1 MLRWITGNFGQTGL
15 YEEEMCFH
23 STIARKAG
31 FTSHRLSAVGLA
43 AAFAA
48 CAMAVPRAQAQNLV
62 LNPGFEETSTD
73 GGNTSPDWT
82 LTASGD
88 TTYVNGASTAHSG
101 DWAVEFAATDATT
114 ASQGTLSQAVT
125 TVPSTYYTVT
135 FFLANEGGPHN
146 TFLAT
151 FGGQTVLS
159 LTDADAFG
167 YTQYTAT
174 IKATSDSSVLAFAA
188 QQDPADF
195 LLDDVS
201 VEAGP
206 LPLAGGG
213 LMSFGVAAAG
223 FAARRIRASG
233 GRTR

>member
-1 MLRWITGNFGQTGL
+1 MSIGR
-15 YEEEMCFH
+15 
-23 STIARKAG
+23 
-31 FTSHRLSAVGLA
+31 VGLSGLRLTTISLTA
-43 AAFAA
+43 LTILA
-48 CAMAVPRAQAQNLV
+48 CAVSSRAQAQNLV

-174 IKATSDSSVLAFAA
+174 IKASSDSSVLAFAA

-206 LPLAGGG
+206 APVMGSG
-213 LMSFGVAAAG
+213 LLSIGVVLAG
-223 FAARRIRASG
+223 FAARRMRMVA
-233 GRTR
+233 GRK

>member
-1 MLRWITGNFGQTGL
+1 MYFR
-15 YEEEMCFH
+15 
-23 STIARKAG
+23 STNAGKAG
-31 FTSHRLSAVGLA
+31 CPIHRLSTMGLA
-43 AAFAA
+43 VALTAG
-48 CAMAVPRAQAQNLV
+48 AMAAQPARAQNLV
-62 LNPGFEETSTD
+62 LNPGFEETSASD
-73 GGNTSPDWT
+73 PSTSPDWT
-82 LTASGD
+82 LAANTD
-88 TTYVNGASTAHSG
+88 TTYVEGESTAHSG
-101 DWAVEFAATDATT
+101 EWAVDFAATDA
-114 ASQGTLSQAVT
+114 ASATQGTLSQSIT
-125 TVPSTYYTVT
+125 TTPSTYYTVS

-167 YTQYTAT
+167 YTQYSAT
-174 IKATSDSSVLAFAA
+174 IRVTSAKSVLAFTA

-213 LMSFGVAAAG
+213 LMSFSVAFAG
-223 FAARRIRASG
+223 FAVRRIRMVAS
-233 GRTR
+233 RRIR

>member
-1 MLRWITGNFGQTGL
+1 
-15 YEEEMCFH
+15 MCFH
-23 STIARKAG
+23 SRTAGKAG
-31 FTSHRLSAVGLA
+31 FPNHRLGAIGLA
-43 AAFAA
+43 AALAA
-48 CAMAVPRAQAQNLV
+48 GAMGVPQAQAQNLV

-73 GGNTSPDWT
+73 APSTSPDWT
-82 LTASGD
+82 LTANTD
-88 TTYVNGASTAHSG
+88 TTYVDGEGTAHSG
-101 DWAVEFAATDATT
+101 VWAVEFAATDAAGAT
-114 ASQGTLSQAVT
+114 QGTLSQTIT
-125 TVPSTYYTVT
+125 TAPSTYYTVS

-159 LTDADAFG
+159 LTDANAFG

-174 IKATSDSSVLAFAA
+174 VRTTSASSVLAFTA

-213 LMSFGVAAAG
+213 LMSFGVAIAG
-223 FAARRIRASG
+223 FAARRMRAG
-233 GRTR
+233 GRRTR

>member
-1 MLRWITGNFGQTGL
+1 MHYHPGIWRVGFSGL
-15 YEEEMCFH
+15 P
-23 STIARKAG
+23 SGAI
-31 FTSHRLSAVGLA
+31 GLVA
-43 AAFAA
+43 LIILAS
-48 CAMAVPRAQAQNLV
+48 AMAAHPARAQNLV
-62 LNPGFEETSTD
+62 LNPGFEDTVA
-73 GGNTSPDWT
+73 GAGNTSPDWT
-82 LTASGD
+82 LAASSD
-88 TTYVNGASTAHSG
+88 TTYVEGESTAHSG
-101 DWAVEFAATDATT
+101 VWAVDFAATDA
-114 ASQGTLSQAVT
+114 ASATQGTLSQAIT
-125 TVPSTYYTVT
+125 TTPSTYYTVS

-167 YTQYTAT
+167 YTQYSAT
-174 IKATSDSSVLAFAA
+174 IRVTSAKSVLAFTA

-213 LMSFGVAAAG
+213 LMSFSVAFAG
-223 FAARRIRASG
+223 FAVRRMRRAA
-233 GRTR
+233 GRK

>member
-1 MLRWITGNFGQTGL
+1 MPEQTPEFRASRTV
-15 YEEEMCFH
+15 YEEEMYFR
-23 STIARKAG
+23 STPAG
-31 FTSHRLSAVGLA
+31 KSGFPIHRLSTMALAVAL
-43 AAFAA
+43 AA
-48 CAMAVPRAQAQNLV
+48 CASAPHVLAQNLV
-62 LNPGFEETSTD
+62 LNPGFEETSAAD
-73 GGNTSPDWT
+73 PSTSPDWT
-82 LTASGD
+82 LAAGTD
-88 TTYVNGASTAHSG
+88 TTYVNGEGTAHSG
-101 DWAVEFAATDATT
+101 VWAVDFAATDA
-114 ASQGTLSQAVT
+114 ASATQGMLSQAIT
-125 TVPSTYYTVT
+125 TTPSTYYTVS

-167 YTQYTAT
+167 YTQYSAT
-174 IKATSDSSVLAFAA
+174 IRVTSARSVLAFTA

-213 LMSFGVAAAG
+213 LMSFGVALAG
-223 FAARRIRASG
+223 FAARRLRVVAS
-233 GRTR
+233 RK